1 MSVHTCD
8 TCTYA
13 QVGPMGTLGE
23 TIARF
28 RAHGN
33 YTGGWETQRLEAQNQ
48 VEDADALRH
57 SARDTKERRS
67 AQPSG

>member
-1 MSVHTCD
+1 MLVHTCD

-13 QVGPMGTLGE
+13 PVGPMGTLGE
-23 TIARF
+23 TTARF

-33 YTGGWETQRLEAQNQ
+33 YTGETQRLEAQNQ

-57 SARDTKERRS
+57 SARDTKEQRS